1 MEIIFFIAGVITSIV
16 LTLLFLKKNNQS
28 KKTFLDNEVNND
40 KNKYVTWSN
49 ALNLIKDQIIILN
62 KNKVVI
68 YANTAALT
76 RFGNSIVSTHYASII
91 RDSNFVKAINN
102 IYNNKKNISVN
113 SEISLPTYQ
122 FFKANIYYI
131 EQGFF
136 DENFSIMV
144 VLQDLTELLKIE
156 KLKSDFVDKY
166 CEVSAL
172 PRFSVN
178 SKVIMCYE
186 TQ

>member
-68 YANTAALT
+68 YANTADLT
-76 RFGNSIVSTHYASII
+76 RFFT
-91 RDSNFVKAINN
+91 F
-102 IYNNKKNISVN
+102 
-113 SEISLPTYQ
+113 
-122 FFKANIYYI
+122 
-131 EQGFF
+131 
-136 DENFSIMV
+136 FSIK
-144 VLQDLTELLKIE
+144 LGSSSGPLSSSPLKP
-156 KLKSDFVDKY
+156 LG
-166 CEVSAL
+166 
-172 PRFSVN
+172 
-178 SKVIMCYE
+178 
-186 TQ
+186 

>member
-76 RFGNSIVSTHYASII
+76 L
-91 RDSNFVKAINN
+91 
-102 IYNNKKNISVN
+102 
-113 SEISLPTYQ
+113 SL
-122 FFKANIYYI
+122 IHI
-131 EQGFF
+131 
-136 DENFSIMV
+136 
-144 VLQDLTELLKIE
+144 
-156 KLKSDFVDKY
+156 
-166 CEVSAL
+166 
-172 PRFSVN
+172 
-178 SKVIMCYE
+178 
-186 TQ
+186 